1 MYLPKFHGPICLTP
15 DNIRKIESSIH
26 NTRGKTGAV
35 IFRTGIGI
43 ERVEGLRLCD
53 LINDMPD
60 EELKDFEEEMLAALL
75 DLHNGFEI
83 CHKDIKADNILLP
96 RSLASRSTG
105 FVVIDLSEAII
116 RKYTLD
122 EVWKKASKDDIQALR
137 EIFMDARSAKVG
149 ARNSLTSLTPTL
161 TYVII
166 VGRHSRLP
174 AYSKGSIYPPTLGHE
189 RRRNFQSLKQ

>member
-15 DNIRKIESSIH
+15 DNIRKIESSMH
-26 NTRGKTGAV
+26 VTRGKTGAA
-35 IFRTGIGI
+35 IFRIGIGIGI

-60 EELKDFEEEMLAALL
+60 EELKDFEEKMLAALL

-96 RSLASRSTG
+96 RSLSSRSTG
-105 FVVIDLSEAII
+105 FVVNDLSEAII

-122 EVWKKASKDDIQALR
+122 AVWKKACKDDIQALR
-137 EIFMDARSAKVG
+137 EIFMDARSAKIG

-161 TYVII
+161 TYEIHY
-166 VGRHSRLP
+166 RPS
-174 AYSKGSIYPPTLGHE
+174 
-189 RRRNFQSLKQ
+189 